1 MQKIYRRALVAKHD
15 FNKLHFGMGVLLYIK
30 FTACIFPKHIFLR
43 NLWVAVS
50 DTDYLAHFLFA
61 YKIESSCM
69 SWKLNER
76 QKMFIKIFM
85 TLLKSGA
92 RGRNKTSC
100 YILL

>member
-1 MQKIYRRALVAKHD
+1 MAKRD
-15 FNKLHFGMGVLLYIK
+15 FNKLHFDMGVLLYIK
-30 FTACIFPKHIFLR
+30 FTACIFSKYIFLR

-61 YKIESSCM
+61 YKTESICM

-76 QKMFIKIFM
+76 QKMFIKIFR
-85 TLLKSGA
+85 TFLKSGA
-92 RGRNKTSC
+92 RGRNKTSV